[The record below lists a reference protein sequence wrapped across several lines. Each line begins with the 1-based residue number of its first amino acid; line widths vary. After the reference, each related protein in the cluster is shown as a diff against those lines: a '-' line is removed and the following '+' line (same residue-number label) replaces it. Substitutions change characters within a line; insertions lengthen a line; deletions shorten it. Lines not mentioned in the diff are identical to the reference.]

1 MKPLS
6 LPMNRR
12 QFLTASAAAGVGL
25 NLPHSLRAETA
36 RPAILG
42 GPPLR
47 TADWPRW
54 PVCNEVEDKLLLEA
68 LRSRKWNR
76 YGGKQVKA
84 FEKAYATRAGAKHC
98 VATNSGTSALS
109 TCLGALDLGPGDE
122 VILPPF
128 TFVATF
134 NVITLNYALPIYVD
148 VDPETS
154 QIDATKIA
162 AAITPQTKAIL
173 AVHIGGNVCDM
184 DAICALSRKHNLPV
198 IEDACQSHLAEWRGR
213 MVGNWG
219 LAGCFSFQASKNL
232 NCGDGGALITNDPDF
247 AFQCE
252 SFQDQSR
259 KKGPK
264 GLTAGCRG
272 ANLRMTEFQGAI
284 LNAQMTR
291 LEEQSKQREENAA
304 YLSSLL
310 REIPGIL
317 VQKQYPGVTRHAWH
331 VYAFRYQKA
340 HFAGLGR
347 DKFMLA
353 LKREGIDD
361 TAGGY
366 TPWNKEAHVSALATN
381 RHYRRL
387 YSKETLERWQQHRAC
402 PQNDLLCAE
411 NVRFTQTML
420 LGTRSDMDQI
430 AAAIR
435 KIQKHAAAIAG
446 V

>member
-1 MKPLS
+1 MNKS
-6 LPMNRR
+6 TMNRR
-12 QFLTASAAAGVGL
+12 QFLASTAAAGVGL
-25 NLPHSLRAETA
+25 TLPDAFA
-36 RPAILG
+36 AGAAKPAILG
-42 GPPLR
+42 GSPVR
-47 TADWPRW
+47 TADWPNW
-54 PVCNEVEDKLLLEA
+54 PVCNEVEDKFLLEA
-68 LRSRKWNR
+68 LHSRKWNR

-98 VATNSGTSALS
+98 VATNSGTSSLY
-109 TCLGALDLGPGDE
+109 TCLGALDIGPGDE

-154 QIDATKIA
+154 QIDANKIE
-162 AAITPQTKAIL
+162 AAITPNTRAII
-173 AVHIGGNVCDM
+173 AVDIGGNVCDM
-184 DAICALSRKHNLPV
+184 DKICAISKKHNIPV

-247 AFQCE
+247 ASKCE

-259 KKGPK
+259 NRGPK
-264 GLTAGCRG
+264 NLSAGCRG
-272 ANLRMTEFQGAI
+272 GNLRLSEFQGAI

-291 LEEQSKQREENAA
+291 LEEQSKRREKNAE
-304 YLSSLL
+304 YLTSLL
-310 REIPGIL
+310 KDIPGIL
-317 VQKQYPGVTRHAWH
+317 VQKQYPGCTRHAWH
-331 VYAFRYQKA
+331 VYAFRYIKE

-353 LKREGIDD
+353 LKKEGIDD
-361 TAGGY
+361 TAPGY
-366 TPWNKEAHVSALATN
+366 TPWNKEGHVSALSKN
-381 RHYRRL
+381 RHYQKL
-387 YSKETLERWQQHRAC
+387 YSKETLDRWQQHRAC
-402 PQNDLLCAE
+402 PQNDILCAE

-420 LGTRSDMDQI
+420 LGEKSDMEQI

-435 KIQKHAAAIAG
+435 KIQKYAGEIARA
-446 V
+446 